1 MIEANVQEPIQP
13 EVNVPD
19 AQNDTP
25 AEEVPAE
32 KTAEE
37 QEAEVVKETHTKT
50 VEDTVYENYK
60 DR

>member
-1 MIEANVQEPIQP
+1 
-13 EVNVPD
+13 VNVPD